1 MRYAP
6 KKIKK
11 SFDAKYIGFVERTK
25 HTSIPGFDKIPVYD
39 VVSFFRAE
47 IKRDQLPVRAAAI
60 SFNFLLAV
68 FPSIIFLFTLIP
80 YIPIRGLDVIIH
92 RFFEGVL
99 PTSGYLFLESTIT
112 GITSIKRGGLLSLG
126 FIFAFYFSTNGVRML
141 MLTFNKDHPIY
152 SRRGF
157 WRRRVAS
164 IRLTFYL
171 FLLFFTSIIL
181 IITGDNFVYWVG
193 NLISWKDATGRIF
206 LTVIQYSSILLL
218 FFLGI
223 SLIYYY
229 GPSRKERWRFITP
242 GATFA
247 TIVSIGTSIGFG
259 YLANNFLSY
268 NEVYGSIGTLI
279 VLMIWINLNS
289 LVLLVGFEINNSIDV
304 NRVLRQKLKQESDI
318 PSII

>member
-1 MRYAP
+1 MRRTL
-6 KKIKK
+6 
-11 SFDAKYIGFVERTK
+11 SAKYTTFVEKTK
-25 HTSIPGFDKIPVYD
+25 HTSIPGFDNIPVYD
-39 VVSFFRAE
+39 VVTFFREE

-60 SFNFLLAV
+60 SFNFLLAI

-80 YIPIRGLDVIIH
+80 YIPIKGLDVIIH

-157 WRRRVAS
+157 WRRRLAS

-171 FLLFFTSIIL
+171 FLLFLISLIL
-181 IITGDNFVYWVG
+181 IITGDNFVSWIG
-193 NLISWKDATGRIF
+193 ELINWKDATGRLF
-206 LTVIQYSSILLL
+206 LTVFQYLSIAFL

-229 GPSRKERWRFITP
+229 GPSVKDRWRFITP

-247 TIVSIGTSIGFG
+247 TLVSIFTSIGFG

-279 VLMIWINLNS
+279 VLMIWINLNA

-304 NRVLRQKLKQESDI
+304 NRVLRQKLKQDTDI
-318 PSII
+318 PSVI

>member
-1 MRYAP
+1 MRFVP
-6 KKIKK
+6 KRLRKTYDARYI
-11 SFDAKYIGFVERTK
+11 SFIERTK
-25 HTSIPGFDKIPVYD
+25 HVRIRGFDNVPLYD
-39 VVSFFRAE
+39 MVIFFREE

-60 SFNFLLAV
+60 SFNFLLAL

-80 YIPIRGLDVIIH
+80 YIPIKGLDVSIH
-92 RFFEGVL
+92 QFFEGVL

-112 GITSIKRGGLLSLG
+112 GITSIKRSGLLSLG

-141 MLTFNKDHPIY
+141 MLTFNKNHPIY
-152 SRRGF
+152 SKRGF
-157 WRRRVAS
+157 WRRRLAS
-164 IRLTFYL
+164 FRLTFYL
-171 FLLFFTSIIL
+171 FVLFLTSLIL

-193 NLISWKDATGRIF
+193 ELINWEDATGRIF
-206 LTVIQYSSILLL
+206 LTVFQYLCILLL

-223 SLIYYY
+223 SLLYYY
-229 GPSRKERWRFITP
+229 GPSVKDRWRFITP
-242 GATFA
+242 GATFS
-247 TIVSIGTSIGFG
+247 TIVSILTSIGFG

-289 LVLLVGFEINNSIDV
+289 LVLLIGFEINNSIDV
-304 NRVLRQKLKQESDI
+304 NRVIRQKLKQDNEI

>member
-1 MRYAP
+1 MRFVP
-6 KKIKK
+6 EKMKKPL
-11 SFDAKYIGFVERTK
+11 DAKYISLVEKTK
-25 HTSIPGFDKIPVYD
+25 HTSIPGFDKIPLYD
-39 VVSFFRAE
+39 VVTFFREE

-60 SFNFLLAV
+60 SFNFLLAI

-80 YIPIRGLDVIIH
+80 YIPIKGLDVIIH

-112 GITSIKRGGLLSLG
+112 GITSIKRSGLLSVG

-141 MLTFNKDHPIY
+141 MLTFNKNHPIY
-152 SRRGF
+152 SKRGF
-157 WRRRVAS
+157 WRRRLAS
-164 IRLTFYL
+164 IRLTLYL
-171 FLLFFTSIIL
+171 FLLFLMAIVLIL
-181 IITGDNFVYWVG
+181 TGDNFVLWVG
-193 NLISWKDATGRIF
+193 ELINWKDATGRLF
-206 LTVIQYSSILLL
+206 LTIFQYLCILLL

-223 SLIYYY
+223 SLLYYY
-229 GPSRKERWRFITP
+229 GPSVKDRWRFITP

-247 TIVSIGTSIGFG
+247 TIFSIATSIGFG

-304 NRVLRQKLKQESDI
+304 NRVLRQKVKHDTDI
-318 PSII
+318 PSIV